1 MRLTFYVENDSND
14 LVVNCLELT
23 AINRTRDMSV
33 ANETRVSAFYPYRE
47 IEQIVG
53 KNISLMEYCSPRVES
68 ITEKEVTVSWNRES
82 YTLCPGDYM
91 ESQEYAI
98 DNPYLSWDGMS
109 LQMKYSSINVW
120 DEFFDLCNYIMEDQH
135 HCPAR
140 KNKEEK
146 EKCLKLLYEI
156 MLEGEDALRPFYA
169 WLLSCENWDTLII
182 DDYELFARHLG
193 INNAAQ
199 TSYSP
204 AWFSNLV
211 QILNRNRIETMLK
224 AIPSLKAVIESA
236 AKKGIEDAIKIQNG
250 EIEYEHLAERNYP
263 DIKELVLTL
272 KMYDKENDKVNACH
286 FEWITSEQLKSGHKI
301 EMGDF
306 GEVTIVAAE
315 KEKMTLSW
323 LGREFNV
330 KRSYSEYLMDSRVR
344 PTPEEVDN
352 YEIEAWMEE
361 MFYYKPKKY
370 LLYSYNEINIWREA
384 LSVIEKIIDPEP
396 EYEDEEE
403 ECQPRREQY
412 TKIAKQLLKI
422 LIERGDKELEILHEK
437 ISTDCKPEEIK
448 ELLDLI
454 K

>member
-1 MRLTFYVENDSND
+1 
-14 LVVNCLELT
+14 
-23 AINRTRDMSV
+23 
-33 ANETRVSAFYPYRE
+33 
-47 IEQIVG
+47 
-53 KNISLMEYCSPRVES
+53 
-68 ITEKEVTVSWNRES
+68 
-82 YTLCPGDYM
+82 
-91 ESQEYAI
+91 
-98 DNPYLSWDGMS
+98 
-109 LQMKYSSINVW
+109 
-120 DEFFDLCNYIMEDQH
+120 
-135 HCPAR
+135 
-140 KNKEEK
+140 
-146 EKCLKLLYEI
+146 
-156 MLEGEDALRPFYA
+156 MLEGEDAIRPFYA

-236 AKKGIEDAIKIQNG
+236 AKEGIEDAIKIQNG

-263 DIKELVLTL
+263 DIKEPVLTL

-370 LLYSYNEINIWREA
+370 LLYI
-384 LSVIEKIIDPEP
+384 KD
-396 EYEDEEE
+396 
-403 ECQPRREQY
+403 Y
-412 TKIAKQLLKI
+412 TKVLQISRGKLKYWK
-422 LIERGDKELEILHEK
+422 LN
-437 ISTDCKPEEIK
+437 
-448 ELLDLI
+448 
-454 K
+454 